1 LFFFFL
7 FFCTFAEIYKLCNMK
22 YLYKL
27 LAVICISVICIIG
40 YYNYQN
46 RITLTGHRVVLC
58 IPIYG
63 QSLAL
68 GEEAI
73 RITDFDSLKM
83 KYDGRIVNEH
93 LNYQFGGYAEERWKR
108 TIKRFF
114 KIHKRSFEL
123 SVYRMAEELA
133 TRLGNDTVICTFP
146 GGMGESPIFNLSKEA
161 TLYPRFI
168 YDINLAYEN
177 AKSKGWDFYVPAICW
192 MQGES
197 DMIDYTKEDYKKA
210 LKKVQVDLNRD
221 IKAITHQKEDIRFI
235 CYQTNA
241 VTIAK
246 DFNASDY
253 DCIEMR
259 TPQTF
264 VDFINEDSL
273 FEASGPTY
281 PYNFMREYLH
291 IDAIGQQQMGY
302 LEYLTAMNIIRGK
315 GKTYGLIPKSL
326 SIDGNDVL
334 VQFRVPCPPL
344 VLDTISVKYAD
355 HYGFSVINKTGED
368 IINDISIEGDVIR
381 LRCIKSPID
390 CKVRYAVNGKKMKS
404 GCLHGPRGN
413 LRDSQGNREILSLQ
427 GKNYPIH
434 NWCYQFDILCK

>member
-1 LFFFFL
+1 
-7 FFCTFAEIYKLCNMK
+7 MK
-22 YLYKL
+22 NLYKVFAAICL
-27 LAVICISVICIIG
+27 VIVCVIV
-40 YYNYQN
+40 YYNISN
-46 RITLTGHRVVLC
+46 RNSLTGHRVVVC

-73 RITDFDSLKM
+73 RITDFDSLKI

-114 KIHKRSFEL
+114 KIHERSFEL
-123 SVYRMAEELA
+123 SIYRMAEELVS
-133 TRLGNDTVICTFP
+133 RLGNDTIICTFP

-161 TLYPRFI
+161 TLYPRLI
-168 YDINLAYEN
+168 YDINEAYEN

-197 DMIDYTKEDYKKA
+197 DIIDYTHEDYKKA
-210 LKKVQVDLNRD
+210 LKQIQVDLNQD
-221 IKAITHQKEDIRFI
+221 IKAITHQKEDIRLI
-235 CYQTNA
+235 CYQTNV

-246 DFNASDY
+246 DFKDSNY

-259 TPQTF
+259 PSQTF
-264 VDFINEDSL
+264 VDLINEDTL

-302 LEYLTAMNIIRGK
+302 LEYLTAINIIRGN
-315 GKTYGLIPKSL
+315 GKSFGLIPKSL
-326 SIDGNDVL
+326 TVEGNDVL
-334 VQFRVPCPPL
+334 VKFRVPCPPL

-355 HYGFSVINKTGED
+355 HYGFSVINKAGED
-368 IINDISIEGDVIR
+368 LINDVSIEDDLVR
-381 LRCIKSPID
+381 LKCTKSPID
-390 CKVRYAVNGKKMKS
+390 CKVRYAVNGEKMKS
-404 GCLHGPRGN
+404 GRIHGPRGN
-413 LRDSQGNREILSLQ
+413 LRDSQGEKEILNIS
-427 GKNYPIH
+427 GKLYPIH
-434 NWCYQFDILCK
+434 NWAYQFDMICK

>member
-1 LFFFFL
+1 
-7 FFCTFAEIYKLCNMK
+7 MK

-27 LAVICISVICIIG
+27 LAVICIFVICIIG

-73 RITDFDSLKM
+73 RITDFDSLKI

-114 KIHKRSFEL
+114 RIHKRSFEL

-133 TRLGNDTVICTFP
+133 TKLGNDTIICTFP
-146 GGMGESPIFNLSKEA
+146 GGMGESPICNLSKEA
-161 TLYPRFI
+161 TLYPRLI

-197 DMIDYTKEDYKKA
+197 DIIDYTHENYKKA
-210 LKKVQVDLNRD
+210 LKQVQVDLNRD
-221 IKAITHQKEDIRFI
+221 IKAITHQKEDIRII

-241 VTIAK
+241 ITIAK
-246 DFNASDY
+246 DFNKLNY
-253 DCIEMR
+253 NCIEMEP
-259 TPQTF
+259 PQTF
-264 VDFINEDSL
+264 VDFINEDPL

-302 LEYLTAMNIIRGK
+302 LQYLTAINIIRGK
-315 GKTYGLIPKSL
+315 GKTYGLIPQAL
-326 SIDGNDVL
+326 STEDNDVL
-334 VQFRVPCPPL
+334 VKFHVPCPPL
-344 VLDTISVKYAD
+344 VFDTISVKHAD
-355 HYGFSVINKTGED
+355 HYGFSVINKAGED
-368 IINDISIEGDVIR
+368 IINNISIEGDVVR
-381 LRCIKSPID
+381 LSCIKSPID
-390 CKVRYAVNGKKMKS
+390 CKVRYAVNGEKMKS
-404 GCLHGPRGN
+404 GRLHGPRGN
-413 LRDSQGNREILSLQ
+413 LRDSQGNKEILLLE

-434 NWCYQFDILCK
+434 NWCYQFDMLCK